1 MKHGREVFLVEAVRT
16 PLGKGRP
23 GRGALSSV
31 HPVTLLAKVFGE
43 VVSRAGV
50 DSAAVDNAIAGCVYQ
65 IAEQSGGVTRW
76 AWLQEG
82 LSYATGATTV
92 DVRCGSSQQAV
103 HFAASQIACGT
114 DEVVVVGGVE
124 SMSRVGFPAQ
134 AGAIEQW
141 GDPITEALLDRY
153 DLRAQG
159 LCAELIA
166 DRWEIDRAAMD
177 EVSLHSH
184 QRAAAATAAGEF
196 AREVVAVETEA
207 GPVDRDE
214 GIRPGTTLESLGA
227 LKPVFRED
235 GRVTA
240 GNSSQITDGA
250 AALMLASADAVERL
264 GLRPRARIVD
274 QVVLGVDPETMLTGP
289 IPATV
294 RLLERNGLSIDDLD
308 VVEINEAFAPVVLA
322 WQRELGADLTRVNRR
337 GGAIA
342 LGHPLGMTGGRLI
355 GAVLHQLE
363 DYDGGLGLA
372 TMCCGGG
379 IGTATLIQRV

>member
-23 GRGALSSV
+23 GKGALSSV
-31 HPVTLLAKVFGE
+31 HPVTLLGKVFTD
-43 VVSRAGV
+43 VLRRAGV
-50 DSAAVDNAIAGCVYQ
+50 GSEHVDNAIAGCVYQ

-82 LSYATGATTV
+82 LDHTTGAVTV

-103 HFAASQIACGT
+103 HYAASQIAVGA
-114 DEVVVVGGVE
+114 DEVIVVGGVE

-141 GDPITEALLDRY
+141 GDPMTQQLLDLY
-153 DLRAQG
+153 DLQPQG

-166 DRWEIDRAAMD
+166 DRWGIGRTEMD
-177 EVSLHSH
+177 GLSLRSH
-184 QRAAAATAAGEF
+184 QRAAAATDAGDF
-196 AREVVAVETEA
+196 AREILPIETEA
-207 GPVDRDE
+207 GTVDRDE
-214 GIRPGTTLESLGA
+214 GIRAEATLESLGA

-250 AALMLASADAVERL
+250 VALMLASAEAVERL

-289 IPATV
+289 IPATQ
-294 RLLERNGLSIDDLD
+294 RLLERNGMAIGDID

-322 WQRELGADLTRVNRR
+322 WQRELGADLERVNRR

-355 GAVLHQLE
+355 AAVIHQLE
-363 DYDGGLGLA
+363 DYDGEFGLA

-379 IGTATLIQRV
+379 IGTGTLLQRV